1 MLFNSIEF
9 LVFFPIATISYY
21 LVPHQY
27 RWLQLLL
34 LTCVFYAAFIP
45 SYLLILFLL
54 ILIDYASG
62 FLIEK
67 SMHKKAWLIISIVS
81 NIGLL
86 GIFKYYDFFI
96 GNFNDLSGSQLTILH
111 WALPVGLSFHTFQS
125 LSYTI
130 EVYRGK
136 QKAVKHLG
144 YYALYVMFYPQLVAG
159 PIERPQHLFPQ
170 LFYHH
175 KFSLQNIY
183 EGLRLMA
190 WGFVKKVVIAD
201 RLGMYADA
209 VFASPQ
215 DITGFSGILA
225 VLFFSIQIYA
235 DFSGY
240 SDIALGAARCMGIN
254 LSINFKRPYQSVN
267 IKEFWKS
274 WHISLSSWFK
284 EYIYFPLGGNKV
296 TPLRHKFNLM
306 TTFALS
312 GFWHG
317 ASWNFL
323 LWGILHGTYTL
334 IFESYKKRTTQFRL
348 PNVVGWLLTMLC
360 VGFGWIFFRSGD
372 WQKAID
378 FISNSLAFHPNA
390 NKSFFA
396 ANELNFGSLN
406 FVVSFIL
413 IAFMMLVE
421 NKTDPILLK
430 LSNKKFAD
438 VSLFV
443 ISIWLIVFL
452 GVFNRSN
459 FIYFQ
464 F

>member
-9 LVFFPIATISYY
+9 LVFFPVACISYY
-21 LVPHQY
+21 LIPHRY
-27 RWLQLLL
+27 RWIQLLL
-34 LTCVFYAAFIP
+34 LSCVFYAAFIP

-54 ILIDYASG
+54 IAIDYSAG
-62 FLIEK
+62 LLIEN
-67 SMHKKAWLIISIVS
+67 SLHKKRWLLISILC

-96 GNFNDLSGSQLTILH
+96 SNINAVSGSQFILLH
-111 WALPVGLSFHTFQS
+111 WALPIGLSFHTFQS

-130 EVYRGK
+130 EVYRGR
-136 QKAVKHLG
+136 QKAIRHLG
-144 YYALYVMFYPQLVAG
+144 YYSLYVMFFPQLVAG

-170 LFYHH
+170 LFAKHH
-175 KFSLQNIY
+175 FSWQNIH

-190 WGFVKKVVIAD
+190 WGFFKKVVVAD
-201 RLGMYADA
+201 RIGIYADA
-209 VFASPQ
+209 VFSQPQ
-215 DITGFSGILA
+215 HISGLSGVIA

-240 SDIALGAARCMGIN
+240 SDIALGAARCLGIN
-254 LSINFKRPYQSVN
+254 LCINFNRPYQSVN
-267 IKEFWKS
+267 IKAFWQR

-284 EYIYFPLGGNKV
+284 EYVYIPLGGNRVSKW
-296 TPLRHKFNLM
+296 RHKLNLM

-323 LWGILHGTYTL
+323 LWGLLHGSYTL
-334 IFESYKKRTTQFRL
+334 CYENFKEKRSHIHL
-348 PNVVGWLLTMLC
+348 PSIAGWAITMC
-360 VGFGWIFFRSGD
+360 AVGFAWIFFRAAD
-372 WQKAID
+372 WATAMQ
-378 FISNSLAFHPNA
+378 FIQNSSAFLFSNKQPLIGSME
-390 NKSFFA
+390 S
-396 ANELNFGSLN
+396 NFGLFNLALSGI
-406 FVVSFIL
+406 FIL
-413 IAFMMLVE
+413 LMLFIE
-421 NKTDPILLK
+421 KFTDPMLLQLNRKK
-430 LSNKKFAD
+430 LFD
-438 VSLFV
+438 VSLTAAC
-443 ISIWLIVFL
+443 IWLMIFF